1 MKNHEVIQRIT
12 VLGILAALIVV
23 LAFIPVSYFF
33 EITVTIVP
41 LAVGILVGGRKN
53 GLILGLVFGLIS
65 YLQCFGYS
73 PLGVS
78 LMGINPFLT
87 FLVCV
92 PTRMLAGWLPGVIYE
107 LIERKKGPSKFND
120 ILCCLLVP
128 VLNTVFFTGMLVI
141 CFYNTS
147 VIQGFVEILNAKNVL
162 HFIVLFVG
170 INGVIEALLGVV
182 TGISMTRVVRTL
194 RK

>member
-147 VIQGFVEILNAKNVL
+147 SLVIV
-162 HFIVLFVG
+162 
-170 INGVIEALLGVV
+170 
-182 TGISMTRVVRTL
+182 
-194 RK
+194 